1 MVMTRRVRSS
11 AILLLLALLGGG
23 IGLPLFDAL
32 VFHSSPGSRTPAE
45 RVLAQEGSART
56 HVQVCQLNHA
66 VPAERSLAGRPTAV
80 PALAVPETAARFAPQ
95 PAGIPAAP
103 LSSQL
108 SRAPPSA

>member
-1 MVMTRRVRSS
+1 MTRRVRGS

-32 VFHSSPGSRTPAE
+32 VFHSNPGSRPAAE
-45 RVLAQEGSART
+45 RTLIQEGSART

-66 VPAERSLAGRPTAV
+66 VPAERSLGCRPVVAAT
-80 PALAVPETAARFAPQ
+80 LAVAEPAALFSPQ
-95 PAGIPAAP
+95 PAPIPAAP
-103 LSSQL
+103 ASRQF

>member
-1 MVMTRRVRSS
+1 MTSRSRGS

-32 VFHSSPGSRTPAE
+32 VFHANPGSRPAPE
-45 RVLAQEGSART
+45 RILSQDGSTRT

-66 VPAERSLAGRPTAV
+66 VPSEQSLAGRPTAV
-80 PALAVPETAARFAPQ
+80 PAPAVPEAAARLAPQ
-95 PAGIPAAP
+95 PASIPAAP

>member
-1 MVMTRRVRSS
+1 MTSRVRAS

-23 IGLPLFDAL
+23 VGLPLFDAV
-32 VFHSSPGSRTPAE
+32 VFHSNPGNRTPAE
-45 RVLAQEGSART
+45 RVLSQEGSART

-80 PALAVPETAARFAPQ
+80 PTPAVPEAVSRFTPQ
-95 PAGIPAAP
+95 PATIPATP
-103 LSSQL
+103 TSSQL